1 MRHGEDRP
9 PVLELTTGPVAAYPE
24 VLRAMARA
32 VAYDQDRP
40 FRDRYAGVLDKARRA
55 LGTPLPPVVLHGEP
69 VLGLEAAAAALIA
82 PGETVLL
89 LVSGVYGRGFGGWAR
104 RHAGRVLEL
113 AVPDDEA
120 IAPEAVAAMLARH
133 PEVAVVAA
141 CEIDTPSGTLN
152 PMPAIGRAVAGHGAL
167 LVVDAVSS
175 FGGMASD
182 AVATGADLY
191 VAGPAKC
198 LGAPPGLTLLGV
210 SARAWAKMHANPAAP
225 RGSFLS
231 ILDWEAAGAGGP
243 FPFTPSVAEIHGLEA
258 ALELYLDEGP
268 EAVWARH
275 AATARATRAGVRA
288 MGLALWPAREAI
300 AAPTVTA
307 VRTPPGIDEAAI
319 RAEARARYG
328 VLFSAG
334 RRETAGRLTRIGHM
348 GPAARPI
355 HAIAAVAALGG
366 ALAALGHP
374 ADAGAGVAAA
384 LAALAAG

>member
-1 MRHGEDRP
+1 MRYGEDRAA
-9 PVLELTTGPVAAYPE
+9 VLQLTTGPVAAWPE
-24 VLRAMARA
+24 VLRAMARG
-32 VAYDQDRP
+32 VGYDQDRP
-40 FRDRYAGVLDKARRA
+40 FRGLYAQVLAKAQQAMR
-55 LGTPLPPVVLHGEP
+55 TPLPPVILHGEP
-69 VLGLEAAAAALIA
+69 VLGLEAAAASLIA

-89 LVSGVYGRGFGGWAR
+89 LVSGVYGKGYAGWAR
-104 RHAGRVLEL
+104 RHAGVVLEL
-113 AVPDDEA
+113 EVPFDAA

-152 PMPAIGRAVAGHGAL
+152 PMPAIGAAVARHGAL
-167 LVVDAVSS
+167 LIVDAVSS
-175 FGGMASD
+175 FGGMDSHPD
-182 AVATGADLY
+182 GCGADLY

-198 LGAPPGLTLLGV
+198 LGAPPGLTLVGV

-231 ILDWEAAGAGGP
+231 ILDWQAAGAGGA
-243 FPFTPSVAEIHGLEA
+243 FPYTPSVAEVHGLDA
-258 ALELYLDEGP
+258 ALDLYLGEGP

-275 AATARATRAGVRA
+275 AATARAARAGVQA

-307 VRTPPGIDEAAI
+307 VRTPAGIDEAAV
-319 RAEARARYG
+319 RREARARFG

-348 GPAARPI
+348 GPAAQPI
-355 HAIAAVAALGG
+355 HAVAAVAALGG

-384 LAALAAG
+384 MAAIDGG